1 MKQFS
6 NNFQKLNRGEQ
17 TRKSPTEKIAIVRAL
32 PGIGDLLCC
41 VPALRALR
49 AAKPTAE
56 ISLIALPAAQGFV
69 DRFPGYIDQWFEFP
83 GFPGVPEVSLCPQR
97 VAKFLVKAQ
106 KIKFDLALQMH
117 GNGFC
122 TNNFV
127 LLLGAKKSAGFCTP
141 DHYCQNF
148 GSFMKYPDHEPEV
161 WRHLRLMEF
170 LGIPLQGDHLEF
182 PIWQSDWRELDQI
195 AVAHNLYSRPY
206 VCIHPGAS
214 VSDRRLSHQ
223 QFAEIADAIASQGL
237 QIVLTGTTNELELTK
252 AVAKSM
258 RFAAINLAGKTSL
271 GVLAALLKKSRLL
284 ICNDTG
290 VSHLAAA
297 LQVNSVVIFSNSSP
311 QRWAPLDRKLHRIV
325 SVFSEESRKLYPE
338 LEKTGI
344 SIQTPHRIVAAVITE
359 ASSLLQREVAYAS

>member
-1 MKQFS
+1 MKHFS
-6 NNFQKLNRGEQ
+6 NNFQKLNHGEYTQ
-17 TRKSPTEKIAIVRAL
+17 KSSARKIAIVRAL

-49 AAKPTAE
+49 AANPSAE
-56 ISLIALPAAQGFV
+56 ISLIALPSAQSFV
-69 DRFPGYIDQWFEFP
+69 DRFPNYIDQWFEFP
-83 GFPGVPEVSLCPQR
+83 GFPGIPEVSLCPQK
-97 VAKFLVKAQ
+97 VTDFLAQAQ
-106 KIKFDLALQMH
+106 KFKFDLALQMH
-117 GNGFC
+117 GNGSC
-122 TNNFV
+122 TNSFV

-141 DHYCQNF
+141 NHYCQNF
-148 GSFMKYPDHEPEV
+148 GSFMTYPDYEPEI
-161 WRHLRLMEF
+161 WRNLRLMEF

-182 PIWQSDWRELDQI
+182 PIWQSDWRELDRI

-206 VCIHPGAS
+206 VCVHPGAS

-237 QIVLTGTTNELELTK
+237 QIVLTGTTSELELTK

-258 RFAAINLAGKTSL
+258 RFSPVNLAGKTSL

-290 VSHLAAA
+290 VSHLASA
-297 LQVNSVVIFSNSSP
+297 LRVNSVVIFSNSSP
-311 QRWAPLDRKLHRIV
+311 NRWAPLDRDLHRIV

-338 LEKTGI
+338 LEKSGI
-344 SIQTPHRIVAAVITE
+344 NLEASHRIIAAVVTE
-359 ASSLLQREVAYAS
+359 ATSLLQREVAYAS